1 MSGPDHTEESPDSMP
16 PRSTPRLLAA
26 AALSALA
33 LTSGCGDQPTTQ
45 TATGSLQTMFEH
57 DFYFDPQ
64 VLHAEPGTLT
74 LQIVNRGR
82 IPHNFRLERAGR
94 EVGRTSA
101 LKPGG
106 SARVTV
112 KLTRGDYHYFC
123 SVGNHEELGL
133 YGTLVVR

>member
-1 MSGPDHTEESPDSMP
+1 MP
-16 PRSTPRLLAA
+16 PRVTPRLLAA
-26 AALSALA
+26 VTVSALA
-33 LTSGCGDQPTTQ
+33 LASGCGDQPSTQ

-64 VLHAEPGTLT
+64 VLHATPGPLT

-82 IPHNFRLERAGR
+82 IPHNFRIEKAGR

-106 SARVTV
+106 SARVPV

>member
-1 MSGPDHTEESPDSMP
+1 MP
-16 PRSTPRLLAA
+16 PRRTLLVRFATLAA
-26 AALSALA
+26 LACALA
-33 LTSGCGDQPTTQ
+33 TAASGCGDDQPTTQ
-45 TATGSLQTMFEH
+45 TAVGGLMTMFEH

-64 VLHAEPGTLT
+64 TVHAKPGRLT

-82 IPHNFRLERAGR
+82 IPHNFRIEKASR

-101 LKPGG
+101 LKPGQSG
-106 SARVTV
+106 RVTV
-112 KLTRGDYHYFC
+112 RLTRGDYHYFC

>member
-1 MSGPDHTEESPDSMP
+1 MP
-16 PRSTPRLLAA
+16 PRRARPLLALLA
-26 AALSALA
+26 CALVAGV
-33 LTSGCGDQPTTQ
+33 SGCGDQPTTQ
-45 TATGSLQTMFEH
+45 TATGDLMTMFEH

-64 VLHAEPGTLT
+64 VAHAKPGRLT

-82 IPHNFRLERAGR
+82 IPHNFRIERAGR

-101 LKPGG
+101 LKPGQ
-106 SARVTV
+106 SDRVRL

-123 SVGNHEELGL
+123 SIGNHEELGL